1 MFRIAWSSVRH
12 DWRRY
17 LPVVISVAVS
27 GLLMMMQLGLMM
39 GAFRSIV
46 APVVMSSAQV
56 WVGPS
61 DTLSIDDTG
70 TLKASDTAL
79 LWLFPEIDDIEPFTK
94 EFGTLSLM
102 AEVDELGDVE
112 RRFVEIV
119 GTASSPDAML
129 FGKLVPAGMRSALAE
144 PSTVIID
151 EVIAAGLGVEV
162 GARVLI
168 NERPVRVIGALPGL
182 RGAFT
187 STVITSQATA
197 RMVNGEGTPETSFM
211 LLSLR
216 DDLPPEAVDA
226 LLTSQMVPFGEG
238 DMQLDPNL
246 TEMGGPK
253 LAFWTPEELIRS
265 TMFSW
270 AFTSFLGV
278 IFMASVGIALVVTLL
293 VVSQSL
299 SGAVAASI
307 REYAALR
314 AYGLSFGRLQWL
326 VMAQAG
332 IVGIA
337 SLCVTGAVAGALIG
351 YLGRLGVSL
360 AMTPTLAISCAIA
373 LMAVVFLSNLMALR
387 RLRKADP
394 AALLR

>member
-1 MFRIAWSSVRH
+1 
-12 DWRRY
+12 
-17 LPVVISVAVS
+17 
-27 GLLMMMQLGLMM
+27 MMMQLGLMM